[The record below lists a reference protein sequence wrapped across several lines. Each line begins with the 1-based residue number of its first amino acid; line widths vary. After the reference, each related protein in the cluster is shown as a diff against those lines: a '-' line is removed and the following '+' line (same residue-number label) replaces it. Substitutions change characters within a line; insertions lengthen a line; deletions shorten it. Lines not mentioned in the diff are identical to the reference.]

1 MLIFSHRNTF
11 SIIARSFKGMM
22 SIVLF
27 VEMGITGVDGAALM
41 KGWWIG
47 FVDTTA
53 DDLFPI
59 IGIIGAIV
67 MPHNLYL
74 HTATLQ
80 SRPLERKEDTV
91 LLATKNAS
99 WEPFVPVLF
108 TFFISM
114 AVMSVAAGKSAFVF
128 FYHVHMCVQCEVS
141 VIWLLYLSLH
151 CIHLLALATHMY

>member
-1 MLIFSHRNTF
+1 
-11 SIIARSFKGMM
+11 M

-114 AVMSVAAGKSAFVF
+114 AVMSVAAEEGYGK
-128 FYHVHMCVQCEVS
+128 VS
-141 VIWLLYLSLH
+141 KS
-151 CIHLLALATHMY
+151 